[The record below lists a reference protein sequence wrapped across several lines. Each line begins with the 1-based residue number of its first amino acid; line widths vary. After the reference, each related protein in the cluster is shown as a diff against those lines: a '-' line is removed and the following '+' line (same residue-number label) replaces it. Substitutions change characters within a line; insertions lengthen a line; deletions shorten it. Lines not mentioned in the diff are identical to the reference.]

1 MSPIRDAWQSI
12 FRRDP
17 LSTDKG
23 KSELVFLNV
32 WLHIHPAKVKKENL
46 KFKHTFYLGFITFYL
61 FLILVTTGVALMFYY
76 RPHPP
81 QAYQDM
87 KDLQFVVYFGSFL
100 RNMHRWSAHGM
111 VICVFLHMCRVFY
124 TGSYKRP
131 RQFNW
136 VIGVVL
142 FLLTLGLSF
151 TGYLL
156 PWDQLAFWAITVGT
170 NIGSYAPVVGAGVR
184 ELLLGG
190 HAVGD
195 AALLRFYVL
204 HVAVLPALVT
214 LLTMVHFWR
223 VRKDGGLSRPV
234 WKLKPEQRKD
244 LVTIGAPAALAAGAP
259 AARAFAASAAAGAPT
274 ELAAGPSTAPATG
287 TPTALAV
294 SASATPAMVAV
305 PASKDKTYGLM
316 EVVTGKPIF
325 ETVGADEEED
335 AVFSYP
341 YAFFREGIALLATVI
356 SVMAVSLFWQAPLE
370 ELANPVKTPNPAKA
384 PWYFLGLQE
393 LVSHSALLGGVI
405 APALVVLALLAV
417 PYIDPNPSRR
427 PSDRKW
433 AIRAFTLFVVVNVVL
448 IVVGTF
454 FRGPGWAMVPPWV
467 HVVAG
472 GE

>member
-1 MSPIRDAWQSI
+1 MNPIRDAWHSI

-23 KSELVFLNV
+23 KSELVFLNL
-32 WLHIHPAKVKKENL
+32 WLHIHPAKVRKEHL
-46 KFKHTFYLGFITFYL
+46 KLKHTWYLGFITFFL

-87 KDLQFVVYFGSFL
+87 KDLQFVVFLGGFL
-100 RNMHRWSAHGM
+100 RNMHRWAAHGM

-142 FLLTLGLSF
+142 LLVTLGLSF

-170 NIGSYAPVVGAGVR
+170 NIGSYAPVVGAQLR

-190 HAVGD
+190 HAVGES
-195 AALLRFYVL
+195 ALIRFYVL
-204 HVAVLPALVT
+204 HVAVLPLVAT

-223 VRKDGGLSRPV
+223 IRKDGGLSRPV
-234 WKLKPEQRKD
+234 WKVGKPKNAE
-244 LVTIGAPAALAAGAP
+244 LVQIGQPREAFGVAAAPA
-259 AARAFAASAAAGAPT
+259 SA
-274 ELAAGPSTAPATG
+274 
-287 TPTALAV
+287 
-294 SASATPAMVAV
+294 
-305 PASKDKTYGLM
+305 DKTYGLM
-316 EVVTGKPIF
+316 EVVTGRPIF
-325 ETVGADEEED
+325 ETVTLEEEEET
-335 AVFSYP
+335 VFSYP
-341 YAFFREGIALLATVI
+341 YAFFREGLALVVTVI
-356 SVMAVSLFWQAPLE
+356 TVMTVSLFWKAPLE
-370 ELANPVKTPNPAKA
+370 QMANPVKTPNPAKA

-393 LVSHSALLGGVI
+393 LVSHSALLGGVV
-405 APALVVLALLAV
+405 APALIVLALVAI
-417 PYIDPNPSRR
+417 PYLDPNPSRR
-427 PSDRKW
+427 PADRKW
-433 AIRAFTLFVVVNVVL
+433 AIWIFTVFVIANIAL
-448 IVVGTF
+448 IIVGTF
-454 FRGPGWAMVPPWV
+454 FRGPGWALVPPWA
-467 HVVAG
+467 HVAG

>member
-1 MSPIRDAWQSI
+1 MNPIRDAWQSI

-46 KFKHTFYLGFITFYL
+46 KVKHTFYLGFITFYL

-87 KDLQFVVYFGSFL
+87 KDLEYVVYLGTFL
-100 RNMHRWSAHGM
+100 RNMHRWAAHGM

-136 VIGVVL
+136 VIGVFL

-170 NIGSYAPVVGAGVR
+170 NIGSYAPLVGGRIR

-190 HAVGD
+190 HSVGES
-195 AALLRFYVL
+195 ALLRFYVL
-204 HVAVLPALVT
+204 HVAVLPSVMI

-234 WKLKPEQRKD
+234 WKLKAESAAKV
-244 LVTIGAPAALAAGAP
+244 VTIGAPAEP
-259 AARAFAASAAAGAPT
+259 AFR
-274 ELAAGPSTAPATG
+274 
-287 TPTALAV
+287 V
-294 SASATPAMVAV
+294 V

-325 ETVGADEEED
+325 ETVSAEEEED
-335 AVFSYP
+335 TVFSYP
-341 YAFFREGIALLATVI
+341 YAFFREAIALVATVI
-356 SVMAVSLFWQAPLE
+356 SVMAVSLFWSAPLE
-370 ELANPVKTPNPAKA
+370 EMANPAKTPNPAKA

-393 LVSHSALLGGVI
+393 LVSHSALLGGVVV
-405 APALVVLALLAV
+405 PALAVLALVAI
-417 PYIDPNPSRR
+417 PYLDPNPSRR
-427 PSDRKW
+427 PADRKW
-433 AIRAFTLFVVVNVVL
+433 AIRAFAAFAIVNVVL
-448 IVVGTF
+448 IIIGTL
-454 FRGPGWAMVPPWV
+454 FRGPGWALVPPWV
-467 HVVAG
+467 HISGA
-472 GE
+472 E

>member
-1 MSPIRDAWQSI
+1 MNSLREVWRSVV
-12 FRRDP
+12 RRDP
-17 LSTDKG
+17 LETDKG

-32 WLHIHPAKVKKENL
+32 WLHIHPAKVRKEHL
-46 KFKHTFYLGFITFYL
+46 RLKHTWYLGFITFFL
-61 FLILVTTGVALMFYY
+61 FIILVTTGVALMFYY

-87 KDLQFVVYFGSFL
+87 KDLQFAVFLGTFL
-100 RNMHRWSAHGM
+100 RNMHRWAAHGM

-142 FLLTLGLSF
+142 LLLTLGLSF

-170 NIGSYAPVVGAGVR
+170 NIGSYAPLVGAKVR

-190 HAVGD
+190 HTVGE

-204 HVAVLPALVT
+204 HVAVLPSLVA

-234 WKLKPEQRKD
+234 WKLKKEKGAD
-244 LVTIGAPAALAAGAP
+244 LVKLGEPAEVAAPLMAT
-259 AARAFAASAAAGAPT
+259 AAAA
-274 ELAAGPSTAPATG
+274 
-287 TPTALAV
+287 
-294 SASATPAMVAV
+294 
-305 PASKDKTYGLM
+305 DKTYGLM

-325 ETVGADEEED
+325 ETLTEEEEED
-335 AVFSYP
+335 TVFSYP
-341 YAFFREGIALLATVI
+341 YAFFREGVALAATVVT
-356 SVMAVSLFWQAPLE
+356 VMAVSLFWNAPLE
-370 ELANPVKTPNPAKA
+370 QMANPSKTPNPAKA

-393 LVSHSALLGGVI
+393 LVSHSALLGGVV
-405 APALVVLALLAV
+405 APALMVLALIAI
-417 PYIDPNPSRR
+417 PYLDPNPSRR
-427 PSDRKW
+427 PADRRW
-433 AIRAFTLFVVVNVVL
+433 AIWAFTVFVIANVVL
-448 IVVGTF
+448 IVIGTF
-454 FRGPGWAMVPPWV
+454 FRGPGWAFVPPWV
-467 HVVAG
+467 HISGA
-472 GE
+472 E

>member
-1 MSPIRDAWQSI
+1 MNPIRDAWQSI
-12 FRRDP
+12 VRRDP

-46 KFKHTFYLGFITFYL
+46 KLKHTWYLGFITFFL
-61 FLILVTTGVALMFYY
+61 FLILVTTGIALMFYY
-76 RPHPP
+76 RPDAP

-87 KDLQFVVYFGSFL
+87 KDLQFAVFLGSFL
-100 RNMHRWSAHGM
+100 RNMHRWAAHGM

-170 NIGSYAPVVGAGVR
+170 NIGSYAPLVGARVR

-190 HAVGD
+190 HTVGES
-195 AALLRFYVL
+195 ALLRFYVL

-234 WKLKPEQRKD
+234 WKLKEPEPGR
-244 LVTIGAPAALAAGAP
+244 LVKIGAPQETVP
-259 AARAFAASAAAGAPT
+259 AAVAVAASP
-274 ELAAGPSTAPATG
+274 
-287 TPTALAV
+287 
-294 SASATPAMVAV
+294 
-305 PASKDKTYGLM
+305 DKTYGLM

-325 ETVGADEEED
+325 ETVTAEEEED
-335 AVFSYP
+335 TVFSYP
-341 YAFFREGIALLATVI
+341 YAFFREAVALMATVTA
-356 SVMAVSLFWQAPLE
+356 VMAISLVWKAPLE
-370 ELANPVKTPNPAKA
+370 ELANPAKTPNPAKA

-393 LVSHSALLGGVI
+393 LVSHSALLGGVVV
-405 APALVVLALLAV
+405 PALVVLGLIAI
-417 PYIDPNPSRR
+417 PYLDPNPSRR
-427 PSDRKW
+427 PADRKW
-433 AIRAFTLFVVVNVVL
+433 AIWAFTVFVVVNVVL
-448 IVVGTF
+448 IVIGTF
-454 FRGPGWAMVPPWV
+454 FRGPGWALVPPWV
-467 HVVAG
+467 HLTGA
-472 GE
+472 E

>member
-1 MSPIRDAWQSI
+1 MNPMKDVWQSI

-17 LSTDKG
+17 LATDKG

-32 WLHIHPAKVKKENL
+32 WLHIHPAKVKQENFKL
-46 KFKHTFYLGFITFYL
+46 KHTFYLGFITFYL

-87 KDLQFVVYFGSFL
+87 KDLQFVVYLGSFL

-124 TGSYKRP
+124 TGSYKKP

-136 VIGVVL
+136 VIGVFL

-170 NIGSYAPVVGAGVR
+170 NIGGYAPLVGARIR

-190 HAVGD
+190 HTVGES
-195 AALLRFYVL
+195 ALLRFYVL
-204 HVAVLPALVT
+204 HVAVLPCLVVM
-214 LLTMVHFWR
+214 LTMVHFWR

-234 WKLKPEQRKD
+234 WKLKEQ
-244 LVTIGAPAALAAGAP
+244 GAPLVQIGGPAAGEAP
-259 AARAFAASAAAGAPT
+259 LT
-274 ELAAGPSTAPATG
+274 
-287 TPTALAV
+287 V
-294 SASATPAMVAV
+294 V
-305 PASKDKTYGLM
+305 PASQDKTYGLM

-325 ETVGADEEED
+325 ETVTAEEEED

-341 YAFFREGIALLATVI
+341 FAFFREAVALMATVT
-356 SVMAVSLFWQAPLE
+356 SVMAVSLFWRAPLE
-370 ELANPVKTPNPAKA
+370 ELANPAKTPNPAKA

-393 LVSHSALLGGVI
+393 LVSHSALLGGVVV
-405 APALVVLALLAV
+405 PALAVLALLAI
-417 PYIDPNPSRR
+417 PYLDANPSRR
-427 PSDRKW
+427 PLDRKW
-433 AIRAFTLFVVVNVVL
+433 AIRAFTVFVIVNVAL
-448 IVVGTF
+448 IIVGTF
-454 FRGPGWAMVPPWV
+454 FRGPGWALVPPWV
-467 HVVAG
+467 HVSGA
-472 GE
+472 E